1 VKRVDGIC
9 ETCAIGRASS
19 EGCPFHQLHWA
30 AGTQLLRQGEVP
42 ACVWYVR
49 RGLVLV
55 SSVTRDGDETECGL
69 RGPGA
74 LVGIEALAQRPTGY
88 EAWAL
93 SELEACR
100 VDSPSFRS
108 WFGDVDTPAG
118 VTALLALDESERRR
132 QERVVLSGRADERV
146 ARFLLEHHRQ
156 DQRVLPIEQKI
167 LARMLG
173 MKPETM
179 SRALSRLRRAGALAQ
194 GRTLEVVSATTLQQI
209 VDGELA

>member
-1 VKRVDGIC
+1 MDGGC
-9 ETCAIGRASS
+9 ETCAIGRASA

-30 AGTQLLRQGEVP
+30 AGTLLLRQGEVP
-42 ACVWYVR
+42 NCVWYVR

-55 SSVTRDGDETECGL
+55 SSTTSAGDETECGL

-100 VDSPSFRS
+100 VDSPSFRG

-132 QERVVLSGRADERV
+132 RERVVLSGRTEERV
-146 ARFLLEHHRQ
+146 ARFLVEHHRQ
-156 DQRVLPIEQKI
+156 QGAPLPIEQKI

-173 MKPETM
+173 MQPETM
-179 SRALSRLRRAGALAQ
+179 SRALSKLRRVGALAA
-194 GRTLEVVSATTLQQI
+194 GRTLEVASLTALQQ
-209 VDGELA
+209 VANGESPG